1 MAVRIDP
8 DEVETRVIH
17 GLIDFSGKGVLEI
30 GCGDG
35 RMTWRFAH
43 EAASVMAI
51 DPKEADIA
59 AANASTPDALKSR
72 VSFRVA
78 DIGAID
84 LTEGAYDV
92 AILSWSL

>member
-8 DEVETRVIH
+8 DGVETRAIH
-17 GLIDFSGKGVLEI
+17 GLVDFSGKDVLEI

-35 RMTWRFAH
+35 RMTWSFAH
-43 EAASVMAI
+43 EAASVIAI
-51 DPKEADIA
+51 DPKEVGIA

-78 DIGAID
+78 DICAID
-84 LTEGAYDV
+84 LTEDAYDV